1 MLVKAYG
8 SAVCGIEAITVT
20 IEADVSPGINFHLVG
35 LPDSAVRESR
45 QRVSTAVHSVGLRIP
60 CKRIVI
66 NMAPADIRKEGSAYD
81 LPLALAVLAASE
93 QIRAPM
99 LDTTLCMGELA
110 LDGTLRPIRGALSMA
125 LHARDCGFRAC
136 IFPLESAREAAVV
149 EGLDVYGVTH
159 LAQVLDLTE
168 GYVRMEPL
176 RPDDP
181 VQMKPLKPG
190 EPVRMEPL
198 KPGEPVRMEPL
209 KPGEPARLE
218 PLKPGEPV
226 RMEPLRP
233 DPYPDFS
240 LVRGQAQARRALEV
254 AAAGGHNVLMTGPPG
269 AGKTFMA
276 RCLPGILPPLSY
288 AEAME
293 TTRIWSV
300 AGVPR
305 GEQGLMRSRP
315 FRSPHHTASVVS
327 LTGGG
332 ASALPGEI
340 SLAHNG
346 VLYLDELPEFPSAA
360 LEVLRQ
366 PLEDGTIRLSRARYK
381 VDYPARFMLV
391 ASMNPCPCGYKG
403 HPTRECVC
411 PAYQVQRYENR
422 ISGPLMDR
430 IDIHLT
436 VKPVEVEDLIPGSAA
451 TPLAE
456 SSEAIRRR
464 VVKARALQTERFR
477 AMQVVHT
484 NTKGMH
490 ANASGM
496 HTNASGV
503 HANVQGVHAN
513 VQGVHTNAQ
522 ISVGMLPEVCA
533 LGPACRTFLRQA
545 LERLH
550 LSARAHHRI
559 LRLARTIADLEGSPA
574 IEVHH
579 LAEAIQYR

>member
-20 IEADVSPGINFHLVG
+20 IEAEVSPGINFHLVG
-35 LPDSAVRESR
+35 LPDSAVRESQ

-168 GYVRMEPL
+168 GYVRMAPL
-176 RPDDP
+176 RPDEP
-181 VQMKPLKPG
+181 VQMDPLKPG
-190 EPVRMEPL
+190 EPVRMAPQ
-198 KPGEPVRMEPL
+198 KPGDPVRMAPL
-209 KPGEPARLE
+209 W
-218 PLKPGEPV
+218 
-226 RMEPLRP
+226 P

-276 RCLPGILPPLSY
+276 RCLPGILPPLSH

-305 GEQGLMRSRP
+305 GEKGLMRSRP

-391 ASMNPCPCGYKG
+391 ASMNPCPCGYRG
-403 HPTRECVC
+403 HPVRECVC
-411 PAYQVQRYENR
+411 LPYQVQRYENK

-436 VKPVEVEDLIPGSAA
+436 VKPVDVEDLIPGTAA
-451 TPLAE
+451 TPLEE

-464 VVKARALQTERFR
+464 VEKARALQTERFQ
-477 AMQVVHT
+477 AMQE
-484 NTKGMH
+484 
-490 ANASGM
+490 
-496 HTNASGV
+496 
-503 HANVQGVHAN
+503 
-513 VQGVHTNAQ
+513 VHTNAQ

-574 IEVHH
+574 IEIHH
-579 LAEAIQYR
+579 LHHKEWRAFSLSRGSPFFMVQRPGDAPADWREVVPRTHDSFAS

>member
-1 MLVKAYG
+1 MLVKAFG

-35 LPDSAVRESR
+35 LPDSAVRESQ

-60 CKRIVI
+60 CKRIVV

-93 QIRAPM
+93 QILAPM
-99 LDTTLCMGELA
+99 LGTTLCMGELA

-125 LHARDCGFRAC
+125 LHARDCGFKSC

-168 GYVRMEPL
+168 GFVRMA
-176 RPDDP
+176 
-181 VQMKPLKPG
+181 PLKPDDT
-190 EPVRMEPL
+190 EKNISSAAQP
-198 KPGEPVRMEPL
+198 
-209 KPGEPARLE
+209 
-218 PLKPGEPV
+218 
-226 RMEPLRP
+226 
-233 DPYPDFS
+233 PDFS

-276 RCLPGILPPLSY
+276 RCLPGILPPLSRD
-288 AEAME
+288 EAME

-305 GEQGLMRSRP
+305 SEQGLMRSRP

-403 HPTRECVC
+403 HPARECVC
-411 PAYQVQRYENR
+411 PAYQVQRYENK

-436 VKPVEVEDLIPGSAA
+436 VKPVDVEDLIPGEAA
-451 TPLAE
+451 TPLSE
-456 SSEAIRRR
+456 GSEAIRRR
-464 VVKARALQTERFR
+464 VEQARALQTERFR
-477 AMQVVHT
+477 
-484 NTKGMH
+484 GM
-490 ANASGM
+490 A
-496 HTNASGV
+496 
-503 HANVQGVHAN
+503 
-513 VQGVHTNAQ
+513 GVHTNAH
-522 ISVGMLPEVCA
+522 IGVGMLPEVCG
-533 LGPACRTFLRQA
+533 LGPACRTFLKQA
-545 LERLH
+545 LERMH

-559 LRLARTIADLEGSPA
+559 QRLARTIADLDGSKV
-574 IEVHH
+574 IEIKH
-579 LAEAIQYR
+579 LAEAIQYK